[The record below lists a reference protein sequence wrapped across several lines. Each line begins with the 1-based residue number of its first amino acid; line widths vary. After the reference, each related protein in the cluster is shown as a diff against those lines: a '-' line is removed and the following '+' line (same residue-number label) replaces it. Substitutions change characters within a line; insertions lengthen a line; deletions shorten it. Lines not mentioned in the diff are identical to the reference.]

1 MKLVRKIIPQNINKE
16 EKYRRLKED
25 IKMIKSQIS
34 YAEKNKLIKEGKRIG
49 INEVIRQNNKNI

>member
-34 YAEKNKLIKEGKRIG
+34 YAEKNKLIKECKRIG

>member
-1 MKLVRKIIPQNINKE
+1 MKKKSTE
-16 EKYRRLKED
+16 RLKED